1 MAAGR
6 GEEEK
11 GGKGGQGSHI
21 TGNESCAAVAA
32 AARLAVQPPEV
43 SGKQRNLISVKAC
56 QTPPPRSLPSATPPA
71 TAAAAACVPATP
83 AGHAH

>member
-1 MAAGR
+1 M
-6 GEEEK
+6 

-56 QTPPPRSLPSATPPA
+56 QTPHLPHVATPPA
-71 TAAAAACVPATP
+71 TAACVPATP

>member
-6 GEEEK
+6 GAKEK
-11 GGKGGQGSHI
+11 GWKGGQGSHI

-32 AARLAVQPPEV
+32 AARLALQPPEV

-56 QTPPPRSLPSATPPA
+56 LTPRLPSATPPA
-71 TAAAAACVPATP
+71 TTAAAASVPATP